1 MKFVCFLH
9 VDIGLFQSPLQS
21 KSELEYCRDDICV
34 SQKPETSIL
43 EAQVLSSQSKWGF
56 E

>member
-9 VDIGLFQSPLQS
+9 VDIGLFQS